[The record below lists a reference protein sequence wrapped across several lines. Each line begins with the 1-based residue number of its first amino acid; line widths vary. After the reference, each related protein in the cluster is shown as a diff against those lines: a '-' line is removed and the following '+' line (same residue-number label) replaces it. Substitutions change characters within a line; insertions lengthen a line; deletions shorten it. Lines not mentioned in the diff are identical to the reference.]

1 MAADSDKQK
10 IIELLQKAYNDE
22 IETVMNYIANSVN
35 LDGLRGHEV
44 GEALE
49 NDIEEEL
56 GHARKLANRIK
67 VIGGLVPG
75 SEAFKAGQKGLQ
87 PPADTTDVE
96 TIIKGVIDAEEDAIS
111 TYTELIEA
119 CEGVDYPTQD
129 LAITLL
135 SDEEEHRREFLGFL
149 AEYQKRK

>member
-49 NDIEEEL
+49 SDIQEEL

-75 SEAFKAGQKGLQ
+75 SEAFKAGQKSLQ
-87 PPADTTDVE
+87 PPKDTTDVE
-96 TIIKGVIDAEEDAIS
+96 TIIKGVVEAEEDAIA
-111 TYTELIEA
+111 TYTDLIEA
-119 CEGVDYPTQD
+119 CEGIDYPTQD
-129 LAITLL
+129 LAIALL
-135 SDEEEHRREFLGFL
+135 ADEEEHRREFLGFL